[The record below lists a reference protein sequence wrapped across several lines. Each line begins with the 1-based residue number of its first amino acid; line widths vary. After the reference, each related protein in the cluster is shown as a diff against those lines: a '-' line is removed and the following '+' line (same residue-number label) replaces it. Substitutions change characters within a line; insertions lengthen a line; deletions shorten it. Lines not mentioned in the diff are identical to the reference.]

1 MACPAP
7 GGGGAVSHNASL
19 QRQRLRSPHLGL
31 LHSTARLEN
40 LQASPSFLRLDLPR
54 FFWRFRCPSPTL
66 LLPERLSCVRSQ
78 AGAGQRL
85 ADATLPS
92 GTTAAVSQGIEHAE
106 LNSRIMKAA
115 TSGSLDLSG
124 CGLAEVPRIIFEMD
138 ELVDLNLAGNTIT
151 SLPEAIG
158 KLTSLRR
165 LGLAG
170 NRLRQLPASIGQ
182 LTYLQ
187 GLWLHSNLLQEVPSE
202 IGRLLRLRILDLD
215 GNLLEQLPS
224 TIGDLCSLQMLDI
237 SHYSILPTYRH
248 YLWPAT
254 DFVNYHKTE
263 IGELSQLKV
272 LSAFGNR
279 LCSLP
284 DSICSL
290 TSLSELWLQG
300 NDLKSLPEDL
310 SRLSQ
315 LSQLSLADN
324 DLATLPN
331 SMGKLPMI
339 ESMWLYGNKLQEVPQ
354 FMPNHKKL
362 KYIWLESNPLQ
373 TNWLQNAIPSFSNLK
388 AIGVDSEQ
396 AQFLREDVIL
406 QAKNYLIVSPIA
418 GTGAA
423 RHSGGYFK
431 IQPWESFAKIQ
442 AEDVPFA
449 KASVLVVAFGSAPGV
464 PNWAGL
470 LKKVRAHM
478 KDDNVV
484 PAFDTLYVVDPA
496 RSWYSASSRTLARQG
511 GNNSTLRDIGAL
523 QGDGITE
530 YSEDTRRESK
540 DTAGLET
547 AGRPGIFCEY
557 YRTEISEI
565 VKEYDKVD
573 HTTSSLKPGR
583 EQAWQMQYHDQ
594 IMQAVATS
602 EADITVHCGNWL
614 HDQAQAQL
622 LPAHRVNIVVHEVE
636 DHRLA
641 KELDRSGVLVTIL
654 MEKLGR
660 ELSAA
665 SSSQQ
670 PPPHATA
677 QPY

>member
-7 GGGGAVSHNASL
+7 GGGGAVSHGASL
-19 QRQRLRSPHLGL
+19 QRQRLRSPCLGL

-40 LQASPSFLRLDLPR
+40 LQASPSYLRPDLPR
-54 FFWRFRCPSPTL
+54 FFWHCRCRSPTL
-66 LLPERLSCVRSQ
+66 PLPKRLRCVTSQ

-85 ADATLPS
+85 VDASLPTV
-92 GTTAAVSQGIEHAE
+92 TTAAISQGIEHAE

-115 TSGSLDLSG
+115 SSGSLDLSG
-124 CGLAEVPRIIFEMD
+124 CGLVEVPRIIFEMV
-138 ELVDLNLAGNTIT
+138 ELVDLNLAGNVIK

-158 KLTSLRR
+158 KLTNLRR

-170 NRLRQLPASIGQ
+170 NHLRQLPASIGR

-202 IGRLLRLRILDLD
+202 
-215 GNLLEQLPS
+215 
-224 TIGDLCSLQMLDI
+224 MLDI
-237 SHYSILPTYRH
+237 SRYGTLPTYRH
-248 YLWPAT
+248 YLWPAI
-254 DFVNYHKTE
+254 DFINYQRTE

-290 TSLSELWLQG
+290 SSLSELWLQG
-300 NDLKSLPEDL
+300 NDLKSLPQDL
-310 SRLSQ
+310 SRLSL
-315 LSQLSLADN
+315 LSQLNLADN

-331 SMGKLPMI
+331 SMGELPMI
-339 ESMWLYGNKLQEVPQ
+339 ESMWLYGNRLQEVPQ

-373 TNWLQNAIPSFSNLK
+373 TNWLQKAIPSFSNLK
-388 AIGVDSEQ
+388 ALGLDSEQ
-396 AQFLREDVIL
+396 AQSLREDVIL
-406 QAKNYLIVSPIA
+406 EAKNYLIVSLIA

-431 IQPWESFAKIQ
+431 IQQWESFAKTH

-449 KASVLVVAFGSAPGV
+449 RASVLVVAFGSAPGV

-470 LKKVRAHM
+470 LKKVRANM

-511 GNNSTLRDIGAL
+511 GDNSGFRDASAF
-523 QGDGITE
+523 QGDGVRE
-530 YSEDTRRESK
+530 YHEDNSRKSK

-547 AGRPGIFCEY
+547 AGRPGIFCDY

-565 VKEYDKVD
+565 VKDYDKVD

-583 EQAWQMQYHDQ
+583 EQAWQMKYHDQ

-602 EADITVHCGNWL
+602 KADITVHCGNWL

-622 LPAHRVNIVVHEVE
+622 LPAHRVNIVTHEVD

-641 KELDRSGVLVTIL
+641 KELDSSGLLVTIL
-654 MEKLGR
+654 MEKLGI
-660 ELSAA
+660 ELIAA

-670 PPPHATA
+670 PPPPAKA
-677 QPY
+677 QPD

>member
-7 GGGGAVSHNASL
+7 GGGGAVSHGALL
-19 QRQRLRSPHLGL
+19 QRQRLRSPCLGL
-31 LHSTARLEN
+31 LHCTARLEN

-54 FFWRFRCPSPTL
+54 LIWRVRCPSPTL
-66 LLPERLSCVRSQ
+66 PLPERLSCVRSQ

-92 GTTAAVSQGIEHAE
+92 VTTAAVSQGIEHAE

-124 CGLAEVPRIIFEMD
+124 CRLVEVPRIIFEMD

-170 NRLRQLPASIGQ
+170 NHLRQLPASIGR

-187 GLWLHSNLLQEVPSE
+187 GLWLHSNLLQEVPPETLSVA
-202 IGRLLRLRILDLD
+202 GNRLR
-215 GNLLEQLPS
+215 QLP
-224 TIGDLCSLQMLDI
+224 Q
-237 SHYSILPTYRH
+237 
-248 YLWPAT
+248 
-254 DFVNYHKTE
+254 E
-263 IGELSQLKV
+263 IGELSQLKI
-272 LSAFGNR
+272 LSAFGNG

-310 SRLSQ
+310 SRLSL
-315 LSQLSLADN
+315 LSQLNLADN

-331 SMGKLPMI
+331 SMGKLPII
-339 ESMWLYGNKLQEVPQ
+339 ESMWLYGNNLQEVPQ

-373 TNWLQNAIPSFSNLK
+373 TNWLQKAIPSLSNLK
-388 AIGVDSEQ
+388 ALGVDSEQ
-396 AQFLREDVIL
+396 AQSLREDVIL
-406 QAKNYLIVSPIA
+406 EAKDYLIVSPIA

-423 RHSGGYFK
+423 RHSGGYLK
-431 IQPWESFAKIQ
+431 IQPWETFARTH

-449 KASVLVVAFGSAPGV
+449 RASVLVVAFGSAPGV

-470 LKKVRAHM
+470 LKKVRANM
-478 KDDNVV
+478 KEDNVI

-496 RSWYSASSRTLARQG
+496 RSWYSASSRTLAREG
-511 GNNSTLRDIGAL
+511 GNNSTFKDSGPL
-523 QGDGITE
+523 QGECVSQYHKDNN
-530 YSEDTRRESK
+530 RESK
-540 DTAGLET
+540 VNAGLET
-547 AGRPGIFCEY
+547 AGRPEIFCDY
-557 YRTEISEI
+557 YKTEIAE
-565 VKEYDKVD
+565 VVREYDKVD

-594 IMQAVATS
+594 IMQAVAAS
-602 EADITVHCGNWL
+602 KADITVHCGNWL

-622 LPAHRVNIVVHEVE
+622 LPAHKVNIVVHEVD

-641 KELDRSGVLVTIL
+641 KELDRSGVLLTIL
-654 MEKLGR
+654 MEKLGG

-670 PPPHATA
+670 PPPPATA
-677 QPY
+677 QPD